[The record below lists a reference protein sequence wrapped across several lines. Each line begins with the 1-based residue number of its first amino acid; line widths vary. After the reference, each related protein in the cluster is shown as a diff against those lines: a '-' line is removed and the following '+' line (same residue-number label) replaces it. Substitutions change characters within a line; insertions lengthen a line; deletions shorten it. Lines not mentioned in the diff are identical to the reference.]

1 MAREQELLNSILDS
15 IANPTR
21 RKEAAEFFNSILK
34 NTNDVTQA
42 FTRTNT
48 VFGRGLDTV
57 QEMQDAIRATRIE
70 LGETNL
76 VVNLQKQA
84 YRQVSGVLDKI
95 RYSSAGIA
103 DYSVKQLEKEKQI
116 VKEANERLTG
126 VGRQDE
132 ELTKIVALLDEQIT
146 HQENI
151 NKTIGLTGAAF
162 DNLNRIGQ
170 RAFGGL
176 GINLGALE
184 ESFKDVTVAIRKKG
198 EEIVKA
204 TEDGEELGT
213 ISNRFKTF
221 GAALKPLGK
230 GLKDVFTDPLIL
242 LKGIADAFFDINKA
256 SVALGRETGQ
266 GIGNFDSLNTRAAT
280 TVDLME
286 VIVEASKE
294 TGLNIQNVFSADVL
308 AGAAEFKRTMAG
320 SAEEAAGLLD
330 LTAATGMSTDA
341 ILQSTVETVN
351 AFNGANRAAI
361 SQRGVMRDVLSAST
375 AVKASLAGN
384 PKALAQAA
392 AAARRL
398 GLSLQEVDSI
408 ADSLLDFESSINS
421 ELEAQLL
428 TGRSLN
434 LSKARE
440 LALNNDLAGLSN
452 EIFKNQV
459 SVAEFSQMNR
469 IQQEGLAKALGMN
482 RDQLAK
488 MAFQQAKLN
497 GLTDKQAAAAAGV
510 SLEEMQRVEIQENF
524 QMALQKTLQAF
535 EPILSRIGDFLSMPF
550 VPQLLVWGTIAAK
563 TFLPIVGYLGSATRA
578 VQGFT
583 FALSSPVKGIQTAW
597 SSLTGLVTK
606 AWTVI
611 KDAWTGAR
619 LSKIQEA
626 AAETASTA
634 AKAGNTA
641 ATASQTVVESAN
653 TAAKTA
659 NTAATTSQTAA
670 NAALATSQTAVGT
683 TGVAASAGFA
693 SLAAGIAALNAAGA
707 PILLA
712 SIGLAALGVGAAFAG
727 IGFGVKMA
735 AEGFVLLFS
744 TLTLDQIKV
753 VAAAAVAFTALGGA
767 LAVLGAAGLVGLP
780 MLITLVPVL
789 AGLGAVVGLGAAGD
803 AGEAE
808 GQNSMAKVEEKLDLL
823 ISAVKEDKKIF
834 IDGRQLEEVI
844 TFR

>member
-524 QMALQKTLQAF
+524 QMALQKTLQVF
-535 EPILSRIGDFLSMPF
+535 EPI
-550 VPQLLVWGTIAAK
+550 
-563 TFLPIVGYLGSATRA
+563 GYLGSATRA

-693 SLAAGIAALNAAGA
+693 SLAAGIAALNTAGA